1 MGTSH
6 YAEDCYWEGG
16 EEGEEGKEGKKGRR
30 LKQRCENTKPCR
42 CTCTFAQTSWG
53 GGDPPEEVQVF
64 NTLLP
69 EFFTKRDC
77 VQV

>member
-1 MGTSH
+1 MLRI
-6 YAEDCYWEGG
+6 AV
-16 EEGEEGKEGKKGRR
+16 GKEGKKGRR
-30 LKQRCENTKPCR
+30 LKQRCENTKNHA
-42 CTCTFAQTSWG
+42 CTWEVVTFAQTSWG